1 MNKEK
6 QYEDFA
12 EKNEK
17 PNKKT
22 KFSAWKAI
30 AFTAFFVTA
39 VNAFEE
45 CLHDHVEK
53 ECLFAKTFANLYL
66 DDEDLSVGI
75 KHQLKEIEKESFEE
89 KKPVEA
95 TCIKDIIVFSRQE
108 FKELSKEEIKNLQN
122 HGYIV
127 TKRIKINNSIISI
140 GPNADIYDIKGY
152 SNSKVEITYF
162 VERTKI
168 CDYGYIV
175 KPLEDG
181 YPIRILTKYGEFMYY
196 RNGEHRLIYSYEEP
210 IKKDVHTYLDENTLD
225 RVLR

>member
-1 MNKEK
+1 MNEEK

-12 EKNEK
+12 KKNEK
-17 PNKKT
+17 PNKKN

-45 CLHDHVEK
+45 VLHDHVEK

-75 KHQLKEIEKESFEE
+75 KHQLNQIESESYKNGE
-89 KKPVEA
+89 PVEA
-95 TCIKDIIVFSRQE
+95 RCVKDIGVFSRQE
-108 FKELSKEEIKNLQN
+108 FKELSKEEIKNLQK

-127 TKRIKINNSIISI
+127 TKRIKINNNIISI
-140 GPNADIYDIKGY
+140 SPNADIYDIKGY
-152 SNSKVEITYF
+152 SNSKLEIAYF
-162 VERTKI
+162 VKRTKI

-196 RNGEHRLIYSYEEP
+196 RNGEQRLIYSYEKP
-210 IKKDVHTYLDENTLD
+210 IKTDVHTYIDENTLD